1 MDSVTK
7 MGHRNVFISVFVL
20 FMFLQ
25 TVFNLPVDAQGL
37 KKDHVE
43 QVVKEHETQ
52 SRQTSQ
58 TGQTSQTRQ
67 TGQTSQTGPDGKLD
81 VGRVVDLTDAV
92 TDRLARFL
100 FPGSSPGSSSGGIG
114 DLFSMASSMT
124 GGMNLLDLKL
134 DQDAIVKVRSVMA
147 HAEEIWTSFVEVM
160 SS

>member
-58 TGQTSQTRQ
+58 TRQ
-67 TGQTSQTGPDGKLD
+67 KGQTSQTGPDGKLD
-81 VGRVVDLTDAV
+81 VGRVGDLTDAV

-147 HAEEIWTSFVEVM
+147 HAEEIWTSFVEIM

>member
-43 QVVKEHETQ
+43 QVVKQPETH

-58 TGQTSQTRQ
+58 TRQ
-67 TGQTSQTGPDGKLD
+67 KGQTSQTGPDGKLD
-81 VGRVVDLTDAV
+81 VGRVGDLTDAV

>member
-1 MDSVTK
+1 
-7 MGHRNVFISVFVL
+7 
-20 FMFLQ
+20 MFLQ

-43 QVVKEHETQ
+43 QVVKQPETQ

-58 TGQTSQTRQ
+58 TRQTGQTSQTGHTSQ
-67 TGQTSQTGPDGKLD
+67 TGQTSQTSQTGPDGKLD
-81 VGRVVDLTDAV
+81 VGRVGDLTDAV